1 MAENSEQATIELE
14 FAKIA
19 VDEWIRQLGICY
31 VRKKEGHDL
40 LSNYDAHCEEAL
52 QEAYLPLSM
61 ILAQFGA
68 RLPSVNKFRAALL
81 WLEETHALFLN
92 SKKKDVQAWADFN
105 AGCLRA
111 RGVYAI
117 RLWRKTPNRSK
128 SAQVQML
135 KDILTARCGNDV
147 DAAEGE
153 DANACAELCEGD
165 AFAGEGADE
174 RADARN
180 DARGSCVDQ
189 ATTLVYE
196 VHAPEDADLAAG
208 QDEIVNNEGSAAE
221 AYRWMVMDAK
231 TLVMRYLRTQTR
243 PSMTHASRR
252 QQIQET
258 ASRACTRRLL
268 ISQARHPFDDGRDHG
283 TAEPAQEMQ
292 EAYIEPT
299 DHCKSDHE
307 LLAQQAAE
315 PADRCKSDHELLAQ
329 QAYAEPADHC
339 KSAQQAYDEP
349 ADNCKSAQQAY
360 DEPADNCKSDH
371 DAHPA
376 SDAQQAHMEP
386 SDHCKFDELPAHGQ
400 AYNEPTKHCESEL
413 LGQDLNLASSA
424 PFRACEA
431 DTRRAKA
438 KAQPGRGRGGGR
450 GRPMKRPAAFSAAS
464 APVEDEDALQCDS
477 NILADLPSKKP
488 RRSKADSATQPPS
501 KGKQAEPKA
510 SKAKAKS
517 KPKAAPKAK
526 ASQELNK
533 KRKNAAKVAWTRPS
547 DEDKQIMKDGLPKLE
562 NYKVVPYWSRGDVSV
577 ERKNPKG
584 EVCFASAK
592 SIHRVTLQEVIRV
605 CTKVAIA
612 LDKGDDLQAVLR
624 DFFQDRVTLRRL
636 HEEREHNPELTF
648 TELSVPD
655 VD

>member
-1 MAENSEQATIELE
+1 MCRHGRTSTLAA
-14 FAKIA
+14 FA
-19 VDEWIRQLGICY
+19 LG
-31 VRKKEGHDL
+31 V
-40 LSNYDAHCEEAL
+40 
-52 QEAYLPLSM
+52 
-61 ILAQFGA
+61 F
-68 RLPSVNKFRAALL
+68 
-81 WLEETHALFLN
+81 T
-92 SKKKDVQAWADFN
+92 
-105 AGCLRA
+105 
-111 RGVYAI
+111 
-117 RLWRKTPNRSK
+117 

-221 AYRWMVMDAK
+221 AVHETEELPPAEVPVDGDGRKDPCDAVPADPD
-231 TLVMRYLRTQTR
+231 TPIDDTCVEEAAD
-243 PSMTHASRR
+243 PGDS
-252 QQIQET
+252 QQGLHQ
-258 ASRACTRRLL
+258 
-268 ISQARHPFDDGRDHG
+268 DDGRDHG

-299 DHCKSDHE
+299 DHCQSDHE

-329 QAYAEPADHC
+329 QALAISFCKGATATTLQAYAEPADHC
-339 KSAQQAYDEP
+339 KSAQQALAISFCKGATATTLQAYDEP

-431 DTRRAKA
+431 DHAPLVDPKFRPLYTCMLSSLTIANIEPAKNQDLLQAQIQSRAKA

-450 GRPMKRPAAFSAAS
+450 GRPMKRP
-464 APVEDEDALQCDS
+464 
-477 NILADLPSKKP
+477 
-488 RRSKADSATQPPS
+488 
-501 KGKQAEPKA
+501 
-510 SKAKAKS
+510 
-517 KPKAAPKAK
+517 
-526 ASQELNK
+526 
-533 KRKNAAKVAWTRPS
+533 
-547 DEDKQIMKDGLPKLE
+547 
-562 NYKVVPYWSRGDVSV
+562 
-577 ERKNPKG
+577 
-584 EVCFASAK
+584 VCFASAK

>member
-221 AYRWMVMDAK
+221 VEDPLAVASQEDCDGEVYLEQAVHETEELPPAEVPVDGDGRKDPCDAVPADPD
-231 TLVMRYLRTQTR
+231 TPIDDTCVEEAAD
-243 PSMTHASRR
+243 PGDS
-252 QQIQET
+252 QQGLHQ
-258 ASRACTRRLL
+258 
-268 ISQARHPFDDGRDHG
+268 DDGRDHG

-307 LLAQQAAE
+307 LLAQQA
-315 PADRCKSDHELLAQ
+315 
-329 QAYAEPADHC
+329 YAEPADHC
-339 KSAQQAYDEP
+339 KSAQQALAISFCKGATATTLQAYDEP

-413 LGQDLNLASSA
+413 LGQARFVQLRGAQRFDFAGPQSGEFGEQRQKRNLAA
-424 PFRACEA
+424 VVAVVVGIG
-431 DTRRAKA
+431 
-438 KAQPGRGRGGGR
+438 QG
-450 GRPMKRPAAFSAAS
+450 
-464 APVEDEDALQCDS
+464 
-477 NILADLPSKKP
+477 IL
-488 RRSKADSATQPPS
+488 
-501 KGKQAEPKA
+501 
-510 SKAKAKS
+510 
-517 KPKAAPKAK
+517 
-526 ASQELNK
+526 
-533 KRKNAAKVAWTRPS
+533 
-547 DEDKQIMKDGLPKLE
+547 
-562 NYKVVPYWSRGDVSV
+562 
-577 ERKNPKG
+577 
-584 EVCFASAK
+584 
-592 SIHRVTLQEVIRV
+592 
-605 CTKVAIA
+605 
-612 LDKGDDLQAVLR
+612 
-624 DFFQDRVTLRRL
+624 
-636 HEEREHNPELTF
+636 
-648 TELSVPD
+648 
-655 VD
+655 

>member
-1 MAENSEQATIELE
+1 MAENSEQATIE
-14 FAKIA
+14 
-19 VDEWIRQLGICY
+19 
-31 VRKKEGHDL
+31 
-40 LSNYDAHCEEAL
+40 
-52 QEAYLPLSM
+52 
-61 ILAQFGA
+61 
-68 RLPSVNKFRAALL
+68 
-81 WLEETHALFLN
+81 
-92 SKKKDVQAWADFN
+92 
-105 AGCLRA
+105 
-111 RGVYAI
+111 
-117 RLWRKTPNRSK
+117 

-221 AYRWMVMDAK
+221 AVHETEELPPAEVPVDGDGRKDPCDAVPADPD
-231 TLVMRYLRTQTR
+231 TPIDDTCVEE
-243 PSMTHASRR
+243 AR

-258 ASRACTRRLL
+258 ASRACTRMMAETMARRNLRRRCRRPTLSRPTTASL
-268 ISQARHPFDDGRDHG
+268 IMSCLPSRQVPAISFARVRN
-283 TAEPAQEMQ
+283 T
-292 EAYIEPT
+292 T
-299 DHCKSDHE
+299 
-307 LLAQQAAE
+307 LQAAE

-329 QAYAEPADHC
+329 QALAISFCKGATATTLQAYAEPADHC
-339 KSAQQAYDEP
+339 KSAQQALAISFCKGATATTLQAYDEP

-431 DTRRAKA
+431 DHAPLVDPKFRPLYTCMLSSLTIANIEPAKNQDLLQAQIQSRAKA

-450 GRPMKRPAAFSAAS
+450 GRPMKRP
-464 APVEDEDALQCDS
+464 
-477 NILADLPSKKP
+477 
-488 RRSKADSATQPPS
+488 
-501 KGKQAEPKA
+501 
-510 SKAKAKS
+510 
-517 KPKAAPKAK
+517 
-526 ASQELNK
+526 
-533 KRKNAAKVAWTRPS
+533 
-547 DEDKQIMKDGLPKLE
+547 
-562 NYKVVPYWSRGDVSV
+562 
-577 ERKNPKG
+577 
-584 EVCFASAK
+584 VCFASAK